1 MSKYEIVFRSAQTN
15 VEVCCEKFEM
25 VRISVMLTRGAAMK
39 HAHSCSIECTT
50 GFTSNYLGACLL
62 YTSPSPRD

>member
-50 GFTSNYLGACLL
+50 GFTSNYLGAFN
-62 YTSPSPRD
+62 

>member
-39 HAHSCSIECTT
+39 HAHS
-50 GFTSNYLGACLL
+50 
-62 YTSPSPRD
+62 